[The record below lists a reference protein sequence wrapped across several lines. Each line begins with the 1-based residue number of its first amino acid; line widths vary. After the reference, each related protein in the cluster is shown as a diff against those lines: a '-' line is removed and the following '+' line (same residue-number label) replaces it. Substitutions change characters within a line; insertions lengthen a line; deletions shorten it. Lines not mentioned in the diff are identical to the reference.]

1 MYENFYKEINSKTT
15 SNIFQHYTKTIN
27 LLLCFLKIQEPPNKS
42 FMLQYIGSNSN
53 FTKKYS
59 RKEVVHS
66 LLQRH
71 NFGLEANATVFF
83 SFYSH

>member
-1 MYENFYKEINSKTT
+1 MQENKNTKLNFVHSTLW
-15 SNIFQHYTKTIN
+15 HTKTIN
-27 LLLCFLKIQEPPNKS
+27 LLLCFLKIQETSNKS

-59 RKEVVHS
+59 RKKVVHS
-66 LLQRH
+66 LPQRH

-83 SFYSH
+83 FYSH